1 MNTLEQIADLEK
13 QYLLQTYNRYPIA
26 FSRGKGVFL
35 FDLEGKR
42 YLDFVSGL
50 GVNALGHAHPRI
62 VKAIREQAAM
72 LVHISNLYYHEYQ
85 GPLAEKLCKLSG
97 LNRAFFS
104 NSGTEAIEGSIKL
117 ARLAGHRA
125 GGAAKSRLVA
135 LDGSYHGRTFG
146 ALSLTGQD
154 KHRKGFE
161 PLLEEVTFV
170 KQNDLASLRAAIS
183 DETCAIVLEPVFG
196 EGGIYE
202 CSVEFLQEC
211 RALADRHRAAL
222 IFDEIQCG
230 LGRTGTMFAF
240 QSFGVTPD
248 IVAIAKPIAA
258 GLPLGAF
265 IAKEEFASAISPGQH
280 GTTFGGG
287 PLACRVALEFLAIV
301 EEEKLLENV
310 NKVGAYLHQE
320 LNALADRHHAALIF
334 DEIQCGL
341 GRTGTM
347 FAFQSFGVTPDIVAI
362 AKPIAA
368 GLPLGAF
375 LAKEE
380 FASAISPGQHGTTFG
395 GGPLACR
402 VALEFLAIVEEEKLL
417 ENVNKVGAYLQ
428 QELKALAEKSAAARE
443 VRGRGFIQGI
453 ELEIPARPIV
463 DAGLA
468 EGVLFN
474 STQDTVV
481 RFLPPFLLEEKHVD
495 KGIRVL
501 KKLLGKKRKKAA

>member
-1 MNTLEQIADLEK
+1 MTTTLEHIAELERK
-13 QYLLQTYNRYPIA
+13 YLLTTYNRYPVVL
-26 FSRGKGVFL
+26 SRGKGVFVY
-35 FDLEGKR
+35 DTEGKR
-42 YLDFVSGL
+42 YLDFVSGI

-62 VKAIREQAAM
+62 VKTIREQAAR

-85 GPLAEKLCKLSG
+85 GALAEKLCTLAADSSG
-97 LNRAFFS
+97 AGSSGEKFRAFFS

-125 GGAAKSRLVA
+125 GGEAKCRLVA

-146 ALSLTGQD
+146 ALSLTGQE

-161 PLLEEVTFV
+161 PLLEEVSFV
-170 KQNDLASLRAAIS
+170 GRNDVEGLRAAVN
-183 DETCAIVLEPVFG
+183 DNTCAIVLEPIFG

-211 RALADRHRAAL
+211 RALADRHKAAL
-222 IFDEIQCG
+222 IYDEIQCG

-240 QSFGVTPD
+240 QSFGVSPD

-265 IAKEEFASAISPGQH
+265 LAKEEFASAIAPGQH

-320 LNALADRHHAALIF
+320 L
-334 DEIQCGL
+334 QGL
-341 GRTGTM
+341 
-347 FAFQSFGVTPDIVAI
+347 
-362 AKPIAA
+362 
-368 GLPLGAF
+368 
-375 LAKEE
+375 
-380 FASAISPGQHGTTFG
+380 
-395 GGPLACR
+395 
-402 VALEFLAIVEEEKLL
+402 VEKR
-417 ENVNKVGAYLQ
+417 
-428 QELKALAEKSAAARE
+428 AAAKE

-453 ELEIPARPIV
+453 QLDIPARPIV

-481 RFLPPFLLEEKHVD
+481 RFLPPFLMEEKHVD
-495 KGIRVL
+495 RGIRVL
-501 KKLLGKKRKKAA
+501 GKLLGRRRKAA

>member
-1 MNTLEQIADLEK
+1 MNTLEQIAELERK
-13 QYLLQTYNRYPIA
+13 YLLQTYSRYPVVLA
-26 FSRGKGVFL
+26 RGKGVFL
-35 FDLEGKR
+35 WDAEGKR
-42 YLDFVSGL
+42 YLDFVSGI

-62 VKAIREQAAM
+62 VKAIREQAAR
-72 LVHISNLYYHEYQ
+72 LIHVSNLYYHEYQ
-85 GPLAEKLCKLSG
+85 GPLAEKLCSLSG

-125 GGAAKSRLVA
+125 GGEAKCRLVA

-161 PLLEEVTFV
+161 PLLGDVTFV
-170 KQNDLASLRAAIS
+170 KRNDLESLRAAVN
-183 DETCAIVLEPVFG
+183 DDTCAIVLEPIFG
-196 EGGIYE
+196 EGGIFE

-230 LGRTGTMFAF
+230 LGRTGTIFAF
-240 QSFGVTPD
+240 QTFGVMPD

-265 IAKEEFASAISPGQH
+265 ISKEEFASAISPGQH

-287 PLACRVALEFLAIV
+287 PLACRVALEFLSVI

-310 NKVGAYLHQE
+310 NRVGAYLHHQLQE
-320 LNALADRHHAALIF
+320 VVQKR
-334 DEIQCGL
+334 
-341 GRTGTM
+341 
-347 FAFQSFGVTPDIVAI
+347 S
-362 AKPIAA
+362 
-368 GLPLGAF
+368 
-375 LAKEE
+375 
-380 FASAISPGQHGTTFG
+380 
-395 GGPLACR
+395 
-402 VALEFLAIVEEEKLL
+402 
-417 ENVNKVGAYLQ
+417 
-428 QELKALAEKSAAARE
+428 AARE

-453 ELEIPARPIV
+453 QLEIPARPII

-474 STQDTVV
+474 STHDTVV
-481 RFLPPFLLEEKHVD
+481 RFLPPYLLEEKHVD

-501 KKLLGKKRKKAA
+501 KKLLGKKKAAAAA

>member
-1 MNTLEQIADLEK
+1 MRTFEQIAELERR
-13 QYLLQTYNRYPIA
+13 YLLGTYNRYPIVLT
-26 FSRGKGVFL
+26 RGKGVFL
-35 FDLEGKR
+35 YDLEDRR

-62 VKAIREQAAM
+62 VKTIREQAGK
-72 LVHISNLYYHEYQ
+72 LIHVSNLYYHEYQ
-85 GPLAEKLCKLSG
+85 GALAEKLCTLSG
-97 LNRAFFS
+97 LSRAFFS

-125 GGAAKSRLVA
+125 GGEAKCRLVA
-135 LDGSYHGRTFG
+135 LEGSYHGRTFG
-146 ALSLTGQD
+146 ALSLTGQV

-170 KQNDLASLRAAIS
+170 AQNDVEGLRAAVN
-183 DETCAIVLEPVFG
+183 ENTCAIVLEPIFG

-202 CSVEFLQEC
+202 CSVEFLREC
-211 RALADRHRAAL
+211 RAVADRHR
-222 IFDEIQCG
+222 
-230 LGRTGTMFAF
+230 
-240 QSFGVTPD
+240 
-248 IVAIAKPIAA
+248 
-258 GLPLGAF
+258 
-265 IAKEEFASAISPGQH
+265 
-280 GTTFGGG
+280 
-287 PLACRVALEFLAIV
+287 
-301 EEEKLLENV
+301 
-310 NKVGAYLHQE
+310 
-320 LNALADRHHAALIF
+320 AALIF

-380 FASAISPGQHGTTFG
+380 FANAISPGQHGTTFG

-402 VALEFLAIVEEEKLL
+402 VALEFLAIVEDEKLL
-417 ENVNKVGAYLQ
+417 DNVNKVGAYLQ
-428 QELKALAEKSAAARE
+428 QELKVLVEKSAAAKE

-453 ELEIPARPIV
+453 NLEIPARPIV
-463 DAGLA
+463 DAALA

-501 KKLLGKKRKKAA
+501 KKLLRKKKSGS

>member
-1 MNTLEQIADLEK
+1 MKTFEQIAELERR
-13 QYLLQTYNRYPIA
+13 YLLGTYNRYPIA
-26 FSRGKGVFL
+26 LTRGKGVFL
-35 FDLEGKR
+35 YDLDDKR
-42 YLDFVSGL
+42 YLDFVAGL

-62 VKAIREQAAM
+62 VKTIREQAGK
-72 LVHISNLYYHEYQ
+72 LIHVSNLYYHEYQ
-85 GPLAEKLCKLSG
+85 GALAEKLCTLSG
-97 LNRAFFS
+97 LDRAFFQ

-125 GGAAKSRLVA
+125 GGEGKSRLVA
-135 LDGSYHGRTFG
+135 LQGSYHGRTFG
-146 ALSLTGQD
+146 ALSLTGQE

-161 PLLEEVTFV
+161 PMLEEVTFV
-170 KQNDLASLRAAIS
+170 AQNDSEGLRAAVN
-183 DETCAIVLEPVFG
+183 DNTCAIVLEPIFG

-211 RALADRHRAAL
+211 RAAADRHKAAL

-248 IVAIAKPIAA
+248 MVAIAKPIAA

-265 IAKEEFASAISPGQH
+265 LAKEEFANAISAGQH

-301 EEEKLLENV
+301 EEEKLLDNV
-310 NKVGAYLHQE
+310 NKVGL
-320 LNALADRHHAALIF
+320 
-334 DEIQCGL
+334 
-341 GRTGTM
+341 
-347 FAFQSFGVTPDIVAI
+347 
-362 AKPIAA
+362 
-368 GLPLGAF
+368 
-375 LAKEE
+375 
-380 FASAISPGQHGTTFG
+380 
-395 GGPLACR
+395 
-402 VALEFLAIVEEEKLL
+402 
-417 ENVNKVGAYLQ
+417 YLQ
-428 QELKALAEKSAAARE
+428 QELKAIVEKSAAAKE

-453 ELEIPARPIV
+453 NLEIPARPIV
-463 DAGLA
+463 DAALA

-501 KKLLGKKRKKAA
+501 KKLLRKRKAA

>member
-1 MNTLEQIADLEK
+1 MTTTEEIIQREK
-13 QYLLQTYNRYPIA
+13 QFLLQTYSRYPLVIEC
-26 FSRGKGVFL
+26 GKGVFL
-35 FDLEGKR
+35 FDLEGKK
-42 YLDFVSGL
+42 YLDFVAGL

-62 VKAIREQAAM
+62 VKAIREQAARAIH
-72 LVHISNLYYHEYQ
+72 LSNLYYNEYQ
-85 GPLAEKLCKLSG
+85 GRLAEKLCALSG
-97 LNRAFFS
+97 LQRAFFS

-161 PLLEEVTFV
+161 PLLEDVTFV
-170 KQNDLASLRAAIS
+170 KQNDIEGLRAAIN
-183 DETCAIVLEPVFG
+183 DNVCAIVLEPIFG

-202 CSVEFLQEC
+202 CSVEFLREC
-211 RALADRHRAAL
+211 RALADRHKAAL

-240 QSFGVTPD
+240 QS
-248 IVAIAKPIAA
+248 
-258 GLPLGAF
+258 L
-265 IAKEEFASAISPGQH
+265 
-280 GTTFGGG
+280 
-287 PLACRVALEFLAIV
+287 
-301 EEEKLLENV
+301 
-310 NKVGAYLHQE
+310 
-320 LNALADRHHAALIF
+320 
-334 DEIQCGL
+334 
-341 GRTGTM
+341 
-347 FAFQSFGVTPDIVAI
+347 GVTPDIVAI

-395 GGPLACR
+395 GGPLGWR

-428 QELKALAEKSAAARE
+428 QELQGVVEKRAAAIG

-453 ELEIPARPIV
+453 QLEIPARPIV

-501 KKLLGKKRKKAA
+501 KKLLGKKRKSVASGQ

>member
-1 MNTLEQIADLEK
+1 MLKARYRCERRQSVDLRLPIKSNYLMKTLEQIAELERK
-13 QYLLQTYNRYPIA
+13 YLLQTYNRYPVVL
-26 FSRGKGVFL
+26 SRGKGVFVY
-35 FDLEGKR
+35 DIEGKR
-42 YLDFVSGL
+42 YLDFVAGL
-50 GVNALGHAHPRI
+50 GVNALGHAHPRV
-62 VKAIREQAAM
+62 VKAIREQASK

-85 GPLAEKLCKLSG
+85 GPLAEKLCTLSG

-125 GGAAKSRLVA
+125 GGETKCRLVA
-135 LDGSYHGRTFG
+135 LEGSYHGRTFG

-161 PLLEEVTFV
+161 PLLEDVTFV
-170 KQNDLASLRAAIS
+170 KQNDIEGLRSAVN
-183 DETCAIVLEPVFG
+183 DNTCAIVLEPIFG

-211 RALADRHRAAL
+211 RALADRHRVAL

-230 LGRTGTMFAF
+230 LGRTGT
-240 QSFGVTPD
+240 
-248 IVAIAKPIAA
+248 I
-258 GLPLGAF
+258 
-265 IAKEEFASAISPGQH
+265 
-280 GTTFGGG
+280 
-287 PLACRVALEFLAIV
+287 
-301 EEEKLLENV
+301 
-310 NKVGAYLHQE
+310 
-320 LNALADRHHAALIF
+320 
-334 DEIQCGL
+334 
-341 GRTGTM
+341 

-417 ENVNKVGAYLQ
+417 ENVNRVGAYLHQ
-428 QELKALAEKSAAARE
+428 ALNDLVGKRAAAKE

-453 ELEIPARPIV
+453 QLEIPARPIV
-463 DAGLA
+463 DAALA

-501 KKLLGKKRKKAA
+501 KKLLGKRQKAAA

>member
-1 MNTLEQIADLEK
+1 MKTFEQIAELER
-13 QYLLQTYNRYPIA
+13 QYLLGTYNRYPIVLT
-26 FSRGKGVFL
+26 RGKGVFL
-35 FDLEGKR
+35 YDLDDRR

-62 VKAIREQAAM
+62 VKTIREQAGR
-72 LVHISNLYYHEYQ
+72 LIHVSNLYYHEYQ
-85 GPLAEKLCKLSG
+85 GALAEKLCTLASG
-97 LNRAFFS
+97 SSGDGSSGEKFRAFFQ

-125 GGAAKSRLVA
+125 GGESKSRLVA
-135 LDGSYHGRTFG
+135 LEGSYHGRTFG
-146 ALSLTGQD
+146 ALSLTGQE

-161 PLLEEVTFV
+161 PMLEEVTFIA
-170 KQNDLASLRAAIS
+170 QNDIEGLRAAVNDS
-183 DETCAIVLEPVFG
+183 TCAIVLEPIFG

-202 CSVEFLQEC
+202 CSVEFLREC
-211 RALADRHRAAL
+211 RAVADRHKAAL

-265 IAKEEFASAISPGQH
+265 IAKEEFANAISPGQH

-301 EEEKLLENV
+301 EDEKLL
-310 NKVGAYLHQE
+310 
-320 LNALADRHHAALIF
+320 D
-334 DEIQCGL
+334 
-341 GRTGTM
+341 
-347 FAFQSFGVTPDIVAI
+347 
-362 AKPIAA
+362 
-368 GLPLGAF
+368 
-375 LAKEE
+375 
-380 FASAISPGQHGTTFG
+380 
-395 GGPLACR
+395 
-402 VALEFLAIVEEEKLL
+402 
-417 ENVNKVGAYLQ
+417 NVNKVGAYLQ
-428 QELKALAEKSAAARE
+428 QELKTIVEKSAVAKE

-453 ELEIPARPIV
+453 NLEIPARPIV
-463 DAGLA
+463 DEALA

-474 STQDTVV
+474 STHDTVV

-501 KKLLGKKRKKAA
+501 KKLLKKKRRS

>member
-1 MNTLEQIADLEK
+1 MLCFRPFLPVKSILVMDTFEQIAERER
-13 QYLLQTYNRYPIA
+13 QFLLQTYNRYPLVLT
-26 FSRGKGVFL
+26 RGKGVFL
-35 FDLEGKR
+35 YDIAEKR

-62 VKAIREQAAM
+62 VKAIREQAAK
-72 LVHISNLYYHEYQ
+72 LVHVSNLYYHEYQ
-85 GPLAEKLCKLSG
+85 GLLAEKLCVLSG

-125 GGAAKSRLVA
+125 GGEAKCRLVA

-146 ALSLTGQD
+146 ALSLTGQA
-154 KHRKGFE
+154 KHRLGFE
-161 PLLEEVTFV
+161 PLLEDVMFV
-170 KQNDLASLRAAIS
+170 KQNDLEGLRAAVN
-183 DETCAIVLEPVFG
+183 DNTCAIVLEPIFG

-202 CSVEFLQEC
+202 CSVEFLREC
-211 RALADRHRAAL
+211 RALADRHRVAL

-230 LGRTGTMFAF
+230 LGRTGTIFAF

-265 IAKEEFASAISPGQH
+265 IAKEEFATAISPGQH

-287 PLACRVALEFLAIV
+287 PLACRI
-301 EEEKLLENV
+301 
-310 NKVGAYLHQE
+310 
-320 LNALADRHHAALIF
+320 
-334 DEIQCGL
+334 
-341 GRTGTM
+341 
-347 FAFQSFGVTPDIVAI
+347 
-362 AKPIAA
+362 
-368 GLPLGAF
+368 
-375 LAKEE
+375 
-380 FASAISPGQHGTTFG
+380 
-395 GGPLACR
+395 
-402 VALEFLAIVEEEKLL
+402 ALEFLAIVEEEKLL

-428 QELKALAEKSAAARE
+428 HKLGQLVEKRAAATA

-453 ELEIPARPIV
+453 QLEIPARPLV
-463 DAGLA
+463 DAALA

-481 RFLPPFLLEEKHVD
+481 RFLPPFLMEEKHID

-501 KKLLGKKRKKAA
+501 NKLLGKKRKAA

>member
-1 MNTLEQIADLEK
+1 MKTFEQIAELER
-13 QYLLQTYNRYPIA
+13 QYLLGTYNRYPIA
-26 FSRGKGVFL
+26 LTRGKGVFL
-35 FDLEGKR
+35 YDLEGRR
-42 YLDFVSGL
+42 YLDFVAGL

-62 VKAIREQAAM
+62 VKTIREQTGK
-72 LVHISNLYYHEYQ
+72 LIHVSNLYYHEYQ
-85 GPLAEKLCKLSG
+85 GELAEKLCTLSG
-97 LNRAFFS
+97 GASGGSSRGGSAGMSRAFFS

-125 GGAAKSRLVA
+125 GGEAKCRLVA
-135 LDGSYHGRTFG
+135 LEGSYHGRTFG

-170 KQNDLASLRAAIS
+170 ARNDVNGLRVAVN
-183 DETCAIVLEPVFG
+183 DNTCAIVLEPIFG

-230 LGRTGTMFAF
+230 LGRTGT
-240 QSFGVTPD
+240 
-248 IVAIAKPIAA
+248 I
-258 GLPLGAF
+258 
-265 IAKEEFASAISPGQH
+265 
-280 GTTFGGG
+280 
-287 PLACRVALEFLAIV
+287 
-301 EEEKLLENV
+301 
-310 NKVGAYLHQE
+310 
-320 LNALADRHHAALIF
+320 
-334 DEIQCGL
+334 
-341 GRTGTM
+341 

-417 ENVNKVGAYLQ
+417 ANVNKVGAYLRS
-428 QELKALAEKSAAARE
+428 ELEALVGKRAAAVE

-453 ELEIPARPIV
+453 QLEIPARPIV

-495 KGIRVL
+495 RGIRVL
-501 KKLLGKKRKKAA
+501 KKLLGRRRKAAA

>member
-1 MNTLEQIADLEK
+1 METLTGTSPTSLEQIAALEQ
-13 QYLLQTYNRYPIA
+13 QYLLQTYNRYPVVL
-26 FSRGKGVFL
+26 SRGKGVFL
-35 FDLEGKR
+35 FDIEGKK
-42 YLDFVSGL
+42 YLDFVSGI

-62 VKAIREQAAM
+62 MKAIRDQAAK
-72 LVHISNLYYHEYQ
+72 LIHVSNLYYHEYQ

-125 GGAAKSRLVA
+125 GGDAKCRLVA

-161 PLLEEVTFV
+161 PLLEDVTFV
-170 KQNDLASLRAAIS
+170 KQNDVEGLRAAVN
-183 DETCAIVLEPVFG
+183 DNTCAIVLDTIFG
-196 EGGIYE
+196 EGGIFE
-202 CSVEFLQEC
+202 CSVDFLREC

-230 LGRTGTMFAF
+230 LGRTGTIFAF

-265 IAKEEFASAISPGQH
+265 IAKEEFATAISAGQH

-287 PLACRVALEFLAIV
+287 PLACRIALEFLSIV

-310 NKVGAYLHQE
+310 NRVG
-320 LNALADRHHAALIF
+320 
-334 DEIQCGL
+334 
-341 GRTGTM
+341 
-347 FAFQSFGVTPDIVAI
+347 S
-362 AKPIAA
+362 
-368 GLPLGAF
+368 
-375 LAKEE
+375 
-380 FASAISPGQHGTTFG
+380 
-395 GGPLACR
+395 
-402 VALEFLAIVEEEKLL
+402 
-417 ENVNKVGAYLQ
+417 YLQ
-428 QELKALAEKSAAARE
+428 QELKELVTKRSVAIG

-453 ELEIPARPIV
+453 QLEIPARPIV
-463 DAGLA
+463 DEGLA
-468 EGVLFN
+468 AGVLFN
-474 STQDTVV
+474 STHDTVV
-481 RFLPPFLLEEKHVD
+481 RFLPPYLLEEKHVD

-501 KKLLGKKRKKAA
+501 KKLLGRKREAAA

>member
-1 MNTLEQIADLEK
+1 MTNFEQIAEREQK
-13 QYLLQTYNRYPIA
+13 FLLQTYSRYPVVL
-26 FSRGKGVFL
+26 SRGKGVFL
-35 FDLEGKR
+35 YDIEGKR

-62 VKAIREQAAM
+62 VKAIREQAAK
-72 LVHISNLYYHEYQ
+72 LVHVSNLYYHEYQ
-85 GPLAEKLCKLSG
+85 GLLAEKLCKLSG
-97 LNRAFFS
+97 LDRAFFS

-117 ARLAGHRA
+117 ARLAGHRE
-125 GGAAKSRLVA
+125 GGEAKSKLVA
-135 LDGSYHGRTFG
+135 LEGSYHGRTFG
-146 ALSLTGQD
+146 ALSLTGQE

-161 PLLEEVTFV
+161 PLLDDVTFV
-170 KQNDLASLRAAIS
+170 KQNDIEGLRAAIN
-183 DETCAIVLEPVFG
+183 DNTCAMVLEPIFG

-211 RALADRHRAAL
+211 RALADRHKAAL

-230 LGRTGTMFAF
+230 MGRTGTIFAF

-265 IAKEEFASAISPGQH
+265 IAKENFASAIKPGQH

-287 PLACRVALEFLAIV
+287 PLACRVALEFLSIV

-310 NKVGAYLHQE
+310 TKVGAYLHEQ
-320 LNALADRHHAALIF
+320 LN
-334 DEIQCGL
+334 GL
-341 GRTGTM
+341 
-347 FAFQSFGVTPDIVAI
+347 
-362 AKPIAA
+362 
-368 GLPLGAF
+368 
-375 LAKEE
+375 
-380 FASAISPGQHGTTFG
+380 
-395 GGPLACR
+395 
-402 VALEFLAIVEEEKLL
+402 
-417 ENVNKVGAYLQ
+417 VG
-428 QELKALAEKSAAARE
+428 KRAAAIG

-453 ELEIPARPIV
+453 QLEIPARPIV
-463 DAGLA
+463 DGGLA

-501 KKLLGKKRKKAA
+501 KKLLAKQKKAAAA

>member
-1 MNTLEQIADLEK
+1 MKTLEQIAELERK
-13 QYLLQTYNRYPIA
+13 YLLSTYSRYPIVLA
-26 FSRGKGVFL
+26 RGKGVFL
-35 FDLEGKR
+35 YDIEDKR

-62 VKAIREQAAM
+62 VKAIREQAAK
-72 LVHISNLYYHEYQ
+72 LVHVSNLYYHEYQ
-85 GPLAEKLCKLSG
+85 GPLAEKLCGLSG

-125 GGAAKSRLVA
+125 GGEAKCRLVA
-135 LDGSYHGRTFG
+135 LEGSYHGRTFG

-161 PLLEEVTFV
+161 PLLEDVTFV
-170 KQNDLASLRAAIS
+170 KQNDLEGLRAAIN
-183 DETCAIVLEPVFG
+183 DNTCAIVLEPIFG

-202 CSVEFLQEC
+202 CSPEFLREC
-211 RALADRHRAAL
+211 RALADRHKVAL

-230 LGRTGTMFAF
+230 LGRTGT
-240 QSFGVTPD
+240 
-248 IVAIAKPIAA
+248 I
-258 GLPLGAF
+258 
-265 IAKEEFASAISPGQH
+265 
-280 GTTFGGG
+280 
-287 PLACRVALEFLAIV
+287 
-301 EEEKLLENV
+301 
-310 NKVGAYLHQE
+310 
-320 LNALADRHHAALIF
+320 
-334 DEIQCGL
+334 
-341 GRTGTM
+341 

-375 LAKEE
+375 LAREE
-380 FASAISPGQHGTTFG
+380 FATAISPGQHGTTFG

-402 VALEFLAIVEEEKLL
+402 IALEFLAIVEEEKLL

-428 QELKALAEKSAAARE
+428 QQLKEVVEKRSAAKA

-453 ELEIPARPIV
+453 QLDIPARPIV
-463 DAGLA
+463 DDALA

-481 RFLPPFLLEEKHVD
+481 RFLPPFLMEEKHVD

-501 KKLLGKKRKKAA
+501 KKLLGKKRKAAA

>member
-1 MNTLEQIADLEK
+1 MSTASIPAAVPASSSTASSSSSLDHIAELERK
-13 QYLLQTYNRYPIA
+13 YLLSTYNRYPVVLA
-26 FSRGKGVFL
+26 RGKGVFL
-35 FDLEGKR
+35 FDTEGKK

-62 VKAIREQAAM
+62 VKTIRDQAAR
-72 LVHISNLYYHEYQ
+72 LLHVSNLYYHEYQ

-97 LNRAFFS
+97 LDRAFFQ

-125 GGAAKSRLVA
+125 GGEAKCRLVA
-135 LDGSYHGRTFG
+135 LEGSYHGRTFG

-154 KHRKGFE
+154 KHRKGCE
-161 PLLEEVTFV
+161 PLLDDVTFV
-170 KQNDLASLRAAIS
+170 KQNDVEGLRAAVN
-183 DETCAIVLEPVFG
+183 DNTCAIVLEPIFG

-202 CSVEFLQEC
+202 CTPEFLQEC
-211 RALADRHRAAL
+211 RTLAYRHKAAL

-240 QSFGVTPD
+240 QSFGVMPD

-265 IAKEEFASAISPGQH
+265 IAKEEFASAIHPGQH

-301 EEEKLLENV
+301 E
-310 NKVGAYLHQE
+310 
-320 LNALADRHHAALIF
+320 D
-334 DEIQCGL
+334 
-341 GRTGTM
+341 
-347 FAFQSFGVTPDIVAI
+347 
-362 AKPIAA
+362 
-368 GLPLGAF
+368 
-375 LAKEE
+375 
-380 FASAISPGQHGTTFG
+380 
-395 GGPLACR
+395 
-402 VALEFLAIVEEEKLL
+402 EKLL

-428 QELKALAEKSAAARE
+428 DKLKELVSKRNAAVG

-453 ELEIPARPIV
+453 QLEIPARPIV
-463 DAGLA
+463 DAALA
-468 EGVLFN
+468 EGILFN

-501 KKLLGKKRKKAA
+501 KKLLGKAKKAA